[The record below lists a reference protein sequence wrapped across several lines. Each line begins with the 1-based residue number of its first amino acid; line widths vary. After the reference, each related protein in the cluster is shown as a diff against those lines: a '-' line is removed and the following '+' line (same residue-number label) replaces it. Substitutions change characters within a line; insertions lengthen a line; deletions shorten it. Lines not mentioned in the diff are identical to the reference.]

1 MDIASALILLLVGAC
16 IVAWVRSPT
25 TGRALEAFG
34 LGFIGFR
41 SAGWPKG
48 VQEEEPVHY
57 AFHRGARSR
66 CAGRPRC
73 RSTRMSRPSSSTST
87 PRRDEAIVR
96 LARLH

>member
-57 AFHRGARSR
+57 AFHEARDPDAPVALGAVDPDEPPELVDLD
-66 CAGRPRC
+66 A
-73 RSTRMSRPSSSTST
+73 TA
-87 PRRDEAIVR
+87 DEAIVR
-96 LARLH
+96 LERLH